1 MLKGYLLIRG
11 LHSREEVLA
20 ARKGFFCLLTGSWKT
35 DIFLS
40 FSCAWARGS
49 KWARKA
55 GRTHWVWSPWCS
67 MWSWLRPI
75 YGGKEQLDA
84 LVIQLSLSFSIFNLS
99 STKIFSPEVRAV
111 LEGDRPKNFFRDLL
125 QAEVKTFDFKWLR
138 GVHRSNWRQTF
149 SLYLLFQWLL
159 YSERGSRGLT
169 WTMCTWVVEHLN
181 FSPCRN
187 VDVSAHKMD
196 NDQDK

>member
-1 MLKGYLLIRG
+1 MAFIQERRFLQLEK
-11 LHSREEVLA
+11 V
-20 ARKGFFCLLTGSWKT
+20 FCLLTGSWKT

-49 KWARKA
+49 KWVRKA

-111 LEGDRPKNFFRDLL
+111 LEGERPKNFFRDLL

-138 GVHRSNWRQTF
+138 GVHRSNWCQTLQVF
-149 SLYLLFQWLL
+149 LSLSALSMTTLLREGFTGAHVDNVYMGRGTSELL
-159 YSERGSRGLT
+159 
-169 WTMCTWVVEHLN
+169 TM
-181 FSPCRN
+181 
-187 VDVSAHKMD
+187 
-196 NDQDK
+196 